1 MVGICKYLASSAGS
15 SILMR
20 TYLAI
25 GKDGI
30 VAGVC
35 RNNDS
40 LRCTELELLVNN
52 VRNVCCVG
60 VCS

>member
-1 MVGICKYLASSAGS
+1 MVGICKYLAISTGSSA
-15 SILMR
+15 LMR

-30 VAGVC
+30 VAGVS

-40 LRCTELELLVNN
+40 LCCTELELLVND
-52 VRNVCCVG
+52 VRSVCCVG